1 MGLEVGLSVG
11 ELVGAVEGAVLGD
24 ADGDSVG
31 DAVGLEVGLSVGELV
46 GAVEGAVLGDADG
59 DSVGDAVGLIVGAV
73 EGAAEGLAVGDSVG
87 DHEGDVD
94 GDRLGLL
101 LGLAV
106 GDSDGASDG
115 DTVGLTLGKL
125 DGATVGLALGDSVV
139 IVVVIVVVAVV
150 TSQPANSPLA
160 LNPTN
165 AWFST
170 ATVVSHFTSSFKN
183 ELAIHS
189 TLPSDP
195 LENRPALMYALTTLF
210 RPIADPSQLP
220 SPLLSNTT
228 NTSEPSSMH
237 FIEPLPTS
245 DPHAASMLFS
255 TRTSS
260 SQSSDP
266 ISTVVDVLTQ
276 RRLPLNAVVVADV
289 VSVVVGVVITQMALG
304 PDAT

>member
-1 MGLEVGLSVG
+1 MAVVVVGDCDGPSVGDRLGLAVGLSEGEVVGACDGEGEGATEG
-11 ELVGAVEGAVLGD
+11 ELVGAVVGD

-31 DAVGLEVGLSVGELV
+31 DL
-46 GAVEGAVLGDADG
+46 
-59 DSVGDAVGLIVGAV
+59 VGLIVGAV

-87 DHEGDVD
+87 DREGDVD
-94 GDRLGLL
+94 GDRLGPV